1 MIEAGRKVGFDP
13 SGTSKFATQM
23 AAAGFINIQE
33 TIYKW
38 PLNSWPKGKKD
49 KLLGRWG
56 NADFSEAFKDSLWR
70 FSRGYWAGHSK
81 KSSFSSSK
89 LGKIFVT
96 RANIPMSNCEC

>member
-56 NADFSEAFKDSLWR
+56 NADFSEGLQGFSMAFLTRVLGWTQQEVELFLVEIRKDLRDKSK
-70 FSRGYWAGHSK
+70 HSYV
-81 KSSFSSSK
+81 K
-89 LGKIFVT
+89 L
-96 RANIPMSNCEC
+96 